1 MGIRY
6 RGYPPLGSRKKSPSA
21 KTKTAIVRARGM
33 AGSAEC
39 GAIVRAIARLGASLG
54 MRTTAEGVETAEQL
68 DAIRA
73 EGCTEVQGYLT
84 GRPMPA
90 EQAAALLI

>member
-1 MGIRY
+1 
-6 RGYPPLGSRKKSPSA
+6 
-21 KTKTAIVRARGM
+21 
-33 AGSAEC
+33 
-39 GAIVRAIARLGASLG
+39 VRAIARLGASLG
-54 MRTTAEGVETAEQL
+54 MRTTAEGVETATQL

-90 EQAAALLI
+90 AQAAALLSPSVPSPLA